1 MAKCDH
7 IRIKKRAT
15 PAVLYKTLHGNSIFM
30 GQIDVHTRATLKE
43 GYIHLALVPL
53 LVYNIFTEIIH
64 VLGENKI
71 TKAAMN
77 MLMIMFILYF
87 KQKEVIHTDDMTE
100 FKITFINCIQL
111 ALWQVEYKEKRKLL
125 CWK

>member
-1 MAKCDH
+1 MATRDQIK
-7 IRIKKRAT
+7 IKKSDT
-15 PAVLYKTLHGNSIFM
+15 PAVLYKTLCNNSIFM
-30 GQIDVHTRATLKE
+30 GQIHVHMRATLKE
-43 GYIHLALVPL
+43 EYIQLPMIPL